1 MFVCCVLVYHPKEN
15 INIHWL
21 LSEWIICM
29 TCVLCLKTLMWI
41 LLCNTCFEFIGFLCI
56 ICVNFNGLNFSNWNE
71 QVQFHLGIL
80 DLDLAMLE
88 EKFVTITDASS
99 NEEKAHY
106 KAWERSNRLSL
117 ILMRMTVVDSIKT
130 TLPKIESAKK
140 FMWLVGERSQTADKS
155 VVGTLMS
162 TLTTMKFDGSRT
174 MYEHVIEMTNIA
186 TRLKTLG
193 I

>member
-1 MFVCCVLVYHPKEN
+1 MP
-15 INIHWL
+15 I
-21 LSEWIICM
+21 
-29 TCVLCLKTLMWI
+29 
-41 LLCNTCFEFIGFLCI
+41 
-56 ICVNFNGLNFSNWNE
+56 FNGLNFSYWTE

-88 EKFVTITDASS
+88 EKFVTIIDVSS
-99 NEEKAHY
+99 NEEKVHY
-106 KAWERSNRLSL
+106 KTWERSNRLSL
-117 ILMRMTVVDSIKT
+117 MLMRMIVADSIKT
-130 TLPKIESAKK
+130 TLPKIESAKR
-140 FMWLVGERSQTADKS
+140 FIGLVGEYSQSADKS

-186 TRLKTLG
+186 ARLKTLG